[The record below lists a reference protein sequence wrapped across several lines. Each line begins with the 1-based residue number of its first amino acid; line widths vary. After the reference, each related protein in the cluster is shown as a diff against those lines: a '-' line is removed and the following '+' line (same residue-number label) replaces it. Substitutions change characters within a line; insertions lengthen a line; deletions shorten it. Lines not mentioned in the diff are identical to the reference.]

1 MSLFSNIKFQYQSK
15 ILQEFISSS
24 NYHDFFNVLNR
35 QKHNKKLYLRLLIKF
50 LTDVIKNTNN
60 DILASKAVW
69 INSFLKEDTVY
80 ISNFLNSYVNKDE
93 QNANINSYEELI
105 INVLKEF
112 EEPKNLSFND
122 LINFSYLYQYLILDN
137 FDGSLKIINNQLPFF
152 STQNN
157 LNFTNSTLSR
167 CFIYVVDHPY
177 RVYQKLKVHNDN
189 NQNQTRSDF
198 LNIDNANTKTL
209 INGVNVEINK
219 MGWQTHFNSWC
230 DHNVINTLN
239 GIIIMKKDLIQNTYD
254 ILSSIV
260 MHLIQSGA
268 DVKMDYDFIESYVNN
283 YPVVDFTID
292 NSLSIKEKKFIN
304 NYVGDILANYNF

>member
-24 NYHDFFNVLNR
+24 NYQDFFSVLNR

-69 INSFLKEDTVY
+69 INSFLKEDTSY
-80 ISNFLNSYVNKDE
+80 ISNFLNSYLNKDE
-93 QNANINSYEELI
+93 QNANISSYEELI

-157 LNFTNSTLSR
+157 LNFTNSTLS
-167 CFIYVVDHPY
+167 CCYIYVVDHPY
-177 RVYQKLKVHNDN
+177 RVYQKLKIHNNN

-198 LNIDNANTKTL
+198 LNIDNANTKIL
-209 INGVNVEINK
+209 INGVSVEINK

-230 DHNVINTLN
+230 DHNVINSLN

-254 ILSSIV
+254 ILSSIL

-268 DVKMDYDFIESYVNN
+268 DIKMDYEFIESYVNN

-304 NYVGDILANYNF
+304 NYVEDILANYNF